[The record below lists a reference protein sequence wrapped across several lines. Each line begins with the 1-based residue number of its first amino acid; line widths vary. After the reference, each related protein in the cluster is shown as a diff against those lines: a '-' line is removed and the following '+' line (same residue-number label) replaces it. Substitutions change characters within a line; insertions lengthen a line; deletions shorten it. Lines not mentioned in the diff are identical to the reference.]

1 MQFEDYYKTLGVPR
15 SASADDIKSA
25 HRKLARK
32 YHPDVSK
39 EPDAQE
45 RFSRISEAYEV
56 LSDPEKRKKY
66 DALGENWKAGQEF
79 RPPPGF
85 EGFGGARSGGA
96 GAGPGGFRFST
107 SDAGGGFSSFFEQL
121 FGGRTGRSASP
132 SFEEL
137 FGGGPQPGRG
147 SAAAPPQTHDLTISL
162 HEAIHGSSRELSLS
176 SPDGS
181 MQTLDVKIPAGSTTG
196 TKIRLAQYNLLLKL
210 AVAPDPRFSVQ
221 GRDLTATVDLT
232 PAQAALGTKLEVPTP
247 AGPVTLTIPPG
258 TPSGTKLR
266 LRDKG
271 IPSPKGESGHLYAQ
285 TRIAPPKT
293 LTDEQRS
300 LYQQLHALD

>member
-15 SASADDIKSA
+15 SASADQIKAA

-85 EGFGGARSGGA
+85 GGGGARSGRTAGGTGGA
-96 GAGPGGFRFST
+96 
-107 SDAGGGFSSFFEQL
+107 GGFSSFFEQL
-121 FGGRTGRSASP
+121 FGGAGRGGAASM
-132 SFEEL
+132 SFEDL
-137 FGGGPQPGRG
+137 FGGPPPGRAT
-147 SAAAPPQTHDLTISL
+147 AAAPPPQTHDLTISL
-162 HEAIHGSSRELSLS
+162 HEAIHGSSRELSLA

-181 MQTLDVKIPAGSTTG
+181 TETLDIKIPAGTTTG
-196 TKIRLAQYNLLLKL
+196 TKIRLGKHNLLLKL
-210 AVAPDPRFSVQ
+210 SIAPDPRFTLS
-221 GRDLTATVDLT
+221 GRDLTTTVDLT
-232 PAQAALGTKLEVPTP
+232 PAQAALGTRLDIPTP

-258 TPSGTKLR
+258 SPSGTKLR

-271 IPSPKGESGHLYAQ
+271 IPNPKGNGSGGGHLFAQ
-285 TRIAPPKT
+285 TRIVPPKD

-300 LYQQLHALD
+300 LYEQLQALD

>member
-66 DALGENWKAGQEF
+66 DALGENWKAGQDF

-85 EGFGGARSGGA
+85 GGFGGGRANGGRASGG
-96 GAGPGGFRFST
+96 P
-107 SDAGGGFSSFFEQL
+107 GGFSSFFEQL
-121 FGGRTGRSASP
+121 FGGAGRGSASSM
-132 SFEEL
+132 SFEDL
-137 FGGGPQPGRG
+137 FGGAQPGRG
-147 SAAAPPQTHDLTISL
+147 PTAATAPPPQTHDLTISL
-162 HEAIHGSSRELSLS
+162 HEAIHGSTRELALS

-181 MQTLDVKIPAGSTTG
+181 TQTLEVKIPVGSTTG
-196 TKIRLAQYNLLLKL
+196 TKIRLKSHNLLLKL
-210 AVAPDPRFSVQ
+210 NVAKDPRFTLS
-221 GRDLTATVDLT
+221 GRDLTTTVDLT
-232 PAQAALGTKLEVPTP
+232 PAQAALGTKLDLPTPTTP

-271 IPSPKGESGHLYAQ
+271 IPNQKGEPGHLYAQ
-285 TRIAPPKT
+285 IRITPPKT
-293 LTDEQRS
+293 LTAEQRDLYEKLQS
-300 LYQQLHALD
+300 LDPV